1 MGETKN
7 ITKRIEFSEEV
18 YKIIKKEVIELGL
31 DNDGKMSPQML
42 GQALD
47 SLILKKINENNT
59 KV

>member
-1 MGETKN
+1 MGETKKV
-7 ITKRIEFSEEV
+7 TKRIEFSEEV